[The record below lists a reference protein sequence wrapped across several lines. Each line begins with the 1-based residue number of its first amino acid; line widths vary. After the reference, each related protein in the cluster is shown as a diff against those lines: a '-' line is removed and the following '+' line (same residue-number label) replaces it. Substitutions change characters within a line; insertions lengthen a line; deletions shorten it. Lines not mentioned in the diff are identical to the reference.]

1 MTPPVRLAWLFD
13 IDGTLLLTGGAAR
26 EAFVRAAREVF
37 GLDDGLED
45 IGFAGRIDPEIL
57 REILEKHGLTPP
69 PESIERFYDNVV
81 AHMDTAIHNGRG
93 RLLPGVPAMLDA
105 VAAESAWARTLLTG
119 NMTRMAAIKLKHFGI
134 AHHFAMGAYG
144 EQAESRPELARLAV
158 ARIRERY
165 GVEPTRCVVV
175 GDTIHD
181 IACAR
186 AAGALVVAVATGS
199 QSRAELEAHA
209 PDLALDDLTQR
220 EELLEW
226 ARGVEAGA

>member
-1 MTPPVRLAWLFD
+1 MRLAWLFD
-13 IDGTLLLTGGAAR
+13 IDGTLLLTGGAAK

-37 GLDDGLED
+37 GLDDRLED

-57 REILEKHGLTPP
+57 REILDKHGLTPA
-69 PESIERFYDNVV
+69 PERIERFYDNVV
-81 AHMDTAIHNGRG
+81 AQMDSAIHNGHG
-93 RLLPGVPAMLDA
+93 RLLPGVPALLDA
-105 VAAESAWARTLLTG
+105 VAAEPAWARTLLTG

-134 AHHFAMGAYG
+134 EHHFAMGAYG
-144 EQAESRPELARLAV
+144 EQAASRPELARLAV

-165 GVEPTRCVVV
+165 GVAPSRCVVV

-220 EELLEW
+220 DVMLEW
-226 ARGVEAGA
+226 VRGVEAGG